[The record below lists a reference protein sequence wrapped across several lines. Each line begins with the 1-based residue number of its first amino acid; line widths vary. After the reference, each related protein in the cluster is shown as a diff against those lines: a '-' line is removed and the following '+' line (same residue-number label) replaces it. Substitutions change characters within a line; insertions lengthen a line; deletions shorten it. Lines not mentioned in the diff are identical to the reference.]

1 MFKQLLD
8 VQVGDVYASFL
19 VVVAVLATKCRPN
32 IVQLML
38 CLTQYSK
45 YLKSKSQHSYCEVNK
60 HISLKTA
67 YYTLFIK
74 NVVIQWNE
82 ILQHEKSVSFLQR
95 QVITIKLR

>member
-38 CLTQYSK
+38 CLTQCSK
-45 YLKSKSQHSYCEVNK
+45 YFKSKSQHLYCEVNK
-60 HISLKTA
+60 NN
-67 YYTLFIK
+67 FIG
-74 NVVIQWNE
+74 IG
-82 ILQHEKSVSFLQR
+82 R
-95 QVITIKLR
+95 T